1 MRRIVA
7 PRRCIVVVARWPRE
21 ATDSQKVKYTEASV
35 AGVLNVNHMMPDAAV
50 FRLHLCCLLSFNHT
64 QDVSNPVPLF
74 GGRIAKLPNIIVHL
88 IRYF

>member
-35 AGVLNVNHMMPDAAV
+35 AGVLNVNHMMPDVAI

-64 QDVSNPVPLF
+64 QDVSITLYLYLV
-74 GGRIAKLPNIIVHL
+74 GE
-88 IRYF
+88 